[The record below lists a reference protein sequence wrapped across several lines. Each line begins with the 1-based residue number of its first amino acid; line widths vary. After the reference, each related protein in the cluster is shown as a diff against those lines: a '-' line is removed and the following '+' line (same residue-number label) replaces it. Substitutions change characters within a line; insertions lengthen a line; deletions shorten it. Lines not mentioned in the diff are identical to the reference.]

1 VRLPPRKQ
9 TETAVGRTI
18 HTHTNLDKVESLGQH
33 DDATRVFLPYHA
45 PKIVDRVL
53 GGSLR
58 DDVGVRFQQAL
69 KSGAIKDK

>member
-1 VRLPPRKQ
+1 MVYYI
-9 TETAVGRTI
+9 VY
-18 HTHTNLDKVESLGQH
+18 LDKVESLGQH

-53 GGSLR
+53 GRPLG

-69 KSGAIKDK
+69 QSIRVCKYM